1 MTTSLYSVFVCVY
14 SLTLLSQ
21 AFLVCAVEPSC
32 VSAEPVGGGGQY
44 GVDAPVD
51 SVIRDFLASQDEG
64 LTDMG
69 KFHVH
74 GWRWHTLSLVRE
86 TKRLQKLAERFQIR
100 FSLDEGDASTTGST
114 TTNNKDAP
122 HPLKQAADYVVGFN
136 LKGLHK
142 IEADCFFPWMRE
154 KIVSL
159 TDGNDVSKAFATVMD
174 QLEDNRKSVAKLG
187 KSIVSLEGGSCQ

>member
-1 MTTSLYSVFVCVY
+1 MTTSLYTVVVCVF
-14 SLTLLSQ
+14 SLALLSQ
-21 AFLVCAVEPSC
+21 AFLVCAVAEPSN
-32 VSAEPVGGGGQY
+32 VAAIPVGGGGQN
-44 GVDAPVD
+44 GADAPVD

-86 TKRLQKLAERFQIR
+86 TKRLQKLAERYQIR
-100 FSLDEGDASTTGST
+100 LSSDEEDASTSGA
-114 TTNNKDAP
+114 TTNKKDAP

-136 LKGLHK
+136 LKGLHR

-154 KIVSL
+154 KISSL
-159 TDGNDVSKAFATVMD
+159 TDGNDVSKAFSTAMD
-174 QLEDNRKSVAKLG
+174 QLEENRKSVAKLG
-187 KSIVSLEGGSCQ
+187 KSIVSSIGAKC

>member
-1 MTTSLYSVFVCVY
+1 MTTSLYSIVVCVY
-14 SLTLLSQ
+14 SLILLSQ
-21 AFLVCAVEPSC
+21 AFLVCAIAEPSS
-32 VSAEPVGGGGQY
+32 VSTVRVGGGGQY

-51 SVIRDFLASQDEG
+51 SVIRGFLASQDEG

-69 KFHVH
+69 RFHVH

-100 FSLDEGDASTTGST
+100 FSLDEEDASTTGS
-114 TTNNKDAP
+114 TNNKDAP

-154 KIVSL
+154 KISSL
-159 TDGNDVSKAFATVMD
+159 TDGNDVSKAFSTVMD
-174 QLEDNRKSVAKLG
+174 QLEDNRKNVAQLG
-187 KSIVSLEGGSCQ
+187 KSIVSLEGASCQ